1 MSMNIMSMA
10 VTIMRLNMIHA
21 VAMNTRSM
29 STIITN
35 TAHAA
40 AATTTNMK
48 SMSIIITNMST
59 TMSTVTKVAA
69 AATLIAVAATKA
81 AFQADR
87 RL

>member
-1 MSMNIMSMA
+1 MSMSIMSMA
-10 VTIMRLNMIHA
+10 VTTMRLNMIHA

-48 SMSIIITNMST
+48 HMSIIITNMNT
-59 TMSTVTKVAA
+59 AMKVAA

-81 AFQADR
+81 AFLAVK

>member
-10 VTIMRLNMIHA
+10 VTTMRLDMIHA

-40 AATTTNMK
+40 AATTMSMK
-48 SMSIIITNMST
+48 SMSI
-59 TMSTVTKVAA
+59 TMNTVMKVAA

-81 AFQADR
+81 AFLAGR